1 MSEEKELFR
10 IELRPTNLLWLNLT
24 SFSGGFIL
32 DGFGSE
38 IVITKEIVMRRRPFN
53 LMRLHLFSG
62 KITFIRFSFSSFFP
76 WYLPWYLPFFLFL
89 SLSLSSSF
97 FLFTLLFPFLLFL
110 SNTFLSFADCFC
122 QFIFLF
128 YSLSLF
134 HLFLFSISFSFPS
147 LSLFT
152 YLPASLLSIQICI
165 TVIFR

>member
-76 WYLPWYLPFFLFL
+76 WYLPFFLFI
-89 SLSLSSSF
+89 SLSVSSSF

-110 SNTFLSFADCFC
+110 SSSIS
-122 QFIFLF
+122 IFLISSCHWLF
-128 YSLSLF
+128 PSLY
-134 HLFLFSISFSFPS
+134 FSISLSFSFHLSSCIS
-147 LSLFT
+147 LVYTNL
-152 YLPASLLSIQICI
+152 YNCNL
-165 TVIFR
+165 